1 MLSEIHLLVLVIS
14 AHVKISCVA
23 HLKPTSY
30 DLRHLST
37 NFQKTYFRIAL
48 EHPSLE
54 PCIVDV
60 RLNQKNHESTLEHII
75 YIYKIIKSFS

>member
-30 DLRHLST
+30 GLRHLST

-54 PCIVDV
+54 PCIV
-60 RLNQKNHESTLEHII
+60 
-75 YIYKIIKSFS
+75 